1 MRRWTVF
8 VAALVVLSMLL
19 PGDFSL
25 AKSTQTEQSE
35 KKTAAKVE
43 SSAKSSAKKDGG
55 QSSKS
60 TRNAKAESKKDVANQ
75 SSKTGAKAEGKAGSK
90 SAGKPEAKSDA
101 KSGEKAADTAK
112 SKSASKGKKRAA
124 GEARESRQAKAAPP
138 ALPDSYKGEFGVDTK
153 AALVMDMQTGR
164 VLFAQEPDMPIPPAS
179 LTKVLTLFLINERLR
194 EGTLKLDESIPVSQ
208 EASHAGGSTMR
219 LKTGE
224 SVTLDDLIKG
234 IAIASA
240 NDGCV
245 AVAEYLGKGD
255 THPFVEAMNRKA
267 KEIGMAN
274 SQFFNPNGLPAEGQV
289 TTARD
294 MAVLAQ
300 TYLKTFPETLSIHSM
315 TEFTRNNRVRHNSNS
330 LLGKV
335 EGVDG
340 LKTGFVC
347 ASGFNIVVTAKR
359 GDTRLVAVVLGA
371 KNRRIRE
378 REATRL
384 VEEGFKIVAAEKSGS
399 HQQVAMHGKDPMPH

>member
-19 PGDFSL
+19 LGDFSL
-25 AKSTQTEQSE
+25 AKSSQSDQSE
-35 KKTAAKVE
+35 KKTAAKAE
-43 SSAKSSAKKDGG
+43 SSAKSSSKKDGG

-60 TRNAKAESKKDVANQ
+60 TRSAKGESKKDAAKQ
-75 SSKTGAKAEGKAGSK
+75 TAKTEGKTGAK
-90 SAGKPEAKSDA
+90 SAAR
-101 KSGEKAADTAK
+101 SGEKSADTAK

-124 GEARESRQAKAAPP
+124 GEAREPRQAKAAPP

-194 EGTLKLDESIPVSQ
+194 EGSLKLDESIPVSQ

-224 SVTLDDLIKG
+224 TVTLDDLIKG

-315 TEFTRNNRVRHNSNS
+315 TEFTHNNRVRHNSNS

-399 HQQVAMHGKDPMPH
+399 HQQMAMHGKDSIPH

>member
-8 VAALVVLSMLL
+8 AAALVVLSMLL

-25 AKSTQTEQSE
+25 AKSSQSDQSE
-35 KKTAAKVE
+35 KKTAAKAE
-43 SSAKSSAKKDGG
+43 SSAKSSSKKDGG

-60 TRNAKAESKKDVANQ
+60 TRSAKGESKKDAAKQTAKAESKAEG
-75 SSKTGAKAEGKAGSK
+75 KTGAK
-90 SAGKPEAKSDA
+90 SAA
-101 KSGEKAADTAK
+101 KSGEKSGDTAK

-124 GEARESRQAKAAPP
+124 AEAREPRQAKAAPP

-194 EGTLKLDESIPVSQ
+194 EGSLKLDESIPVSQ

-224 SVTLDDLIKG
+224 TVTLDDLIKG

-315 TEFTRNNRVRHNSNS
+315 TEFTHNNRVRHNSNS

-399 HQQVAMHGKDPMPH
+399 HQQVAMTHGKDPMPH